1 MQILRRTLIVDYSSE
16 SAQSTV
22 HTVQRI
28 VHDMRQLS
36 YDTVPG
42 AVRSVAWIGCSHCIG
57 SSGAIP
63 PHIRQ
68 IIPAEAYVS
77 QLKRRHVDYRIR
89 AEYTA
94 EYAVDHLVEFVRIEI
109 HVYVAYACRR
119 QIYVYARSQQS
130 FYIQLS
136 EHLCNTRDF
145 FSRSLILRRRR
156 RLSRRLFLSEIV
168 RRVVDLLYKVFDRGS
183 KHTENIQIKRKVGHE
198 IRYVYRYET
207 ETDDFKITFAQINSC
222 LSARVIQVE
231 MKHCRLASA
240 AVRVIF
246 CFVDIVQRHK
256 QSAFSDRSDSNSAVI
271 QSHLPCD
278 LLKLYSRVHIRFF
291 AAVRCRTDR
300 VGFQIES
307 ERKLETVEEVLDY
320 LRAVHFCRC
329 RVEHYELARI
339 RGEQS
344 VRLAVEAERKGDIR
358 FAAETDVGFYQ
369 VSREIDAEAC
379 LKHEIDVKAERAE
392 DLRHNVAGDVGNDL
406 TVRDFYRGQQISD
419 DVAASR
425 GERFCVS
432 SGGGLIFFCDVFG
445 FLSEILAVEKIGEEI
460 GYDYRIYT
468 VERFVEFVEKYRDE
482 RRTFHLQVDQSYTA
496 KSDVQVVA
504 VAV

>member
-1 MQILRRTLIVDYSSE
+1 MGVFPFSRRLVERVLLYLPTGICSRERYVCESSFYEVHVDFGFVPRRKREQSLDDPVQILRRTLIIDYSSE
-16 SAQSTV
+16 SAQSTA

-68 IIPAEAYVS
+68 IIPAELYVAELQS
-77 QLKRRHVDYRIR
+77 GHVDYRIR

-207 ETDDFKITFAQINSC
+207 
-222 LSARVIQVE
+222 
-231 MKHCRLASA
+231 
-240 AVRVIF
+240 
-246 CFVDIVQRHK
+246 
-256 QSAFSDRSDSNSAVI
+256 
-271 QSHLPCD
+271 
-278 LLKLYSRVHIRFF
+278 
-291 AAVRCRTDR
+291 
-300 VGFQIES
+300 
-307 ERKLETVEEVLDY
+307 
-320 LRAVHFCRC
+320 
-329 RVEHYELARI
+329 
-339 RGEQS
+339 
-344 VRLAVEAERKGDIR
+344 
-358 FAAETDVGFYQ
+358 
-369 VSREIDAEAC
+369 
-379 LKHEIDVKAERAE
+379 
-392 DLRHNVAGDVGNDL
+392 
-406 TVRDFYRGQQISD
+406 
-419 DVAASR
+419 
-425 GERFCVS
+425 
-432 SGGGLIFFCDVFG
+432 
-445 FLSEILAVEKIGEEI
+445 
-460 GYDYRIYT
+460 
-468 VERFVEFVEKYRDE
+468 
-482 RRTFHLQVDQSYTA
+482 
-496 KSDVQVVA
+496 
-504 VAV
+504 